1 MKDYWKELNDEY
13 LNFPKEE
20 TDKNILEWSE
30 EWGKKSQKLLDK
42 YGNISWLMLEAAN
55 MLRNED
61 ISEGKF
67 RELVRFC
74 LDKELKDKKEV
85 NLKKQLKDLKN
96 KYSSWLTTEQGVKL
110 GKTINQE
117 EVIKLRAKLEAL
129 QELEKKLW
137 K

>member
-1 MKDYWKELNDEY
+1 MKDYWRELNDEY

-20 TDKNILEWSE
+20 TDKNILEWSG
-30 EWGKKSQKLLDK
+30 EWGKKSKKLLDK

-74 LDKELKDKKEV
+74 LDKEFED
-85 NLKKQLKDLKN
+85 
-96 KYSSWLTTEQGVKL
+96 
-110 GKTINQE
+110 
-117 EVIKLRAKLEAL
+117 
-129 QELEKKLW
+129 EK
-137 K
+137 

>member
-1 MKDYWKELNDEY
+1 MISKDYWKELNDEY

-20 TDKNILEWSE
+20 TDENILKWSE

-74 LDKELKDKKEV
+74 LDKEF
-85 NLKKQLKDLKN
+85 
-96 KYSSWLTTEQGVKL
+96 
-110 GKTINQE
+110 E
-117 EVIKLRAKLEAL
+117 E
-129 QELEKKLW
+129 
-137 K
+137 